1 MKTDNYWPLFGKG
14 NIDGDPMD
22 FCMQLLKAEW
32 EVNQQEGGEEF
43 KCYMIWQVT
52 MAMLH
57 ATPPYQG
64 VYRVA
69 CNSHASPKFLGPT
82 YAPTVWP
89 RATKSD
95 TLTHG
100 GLGRSVLLEGRPCP
114 HHKGWGPIVP
124 KNFGTRMC
132 TQIRKNNQ
140 ILHDDQTR
148 CEENLQ
154 GRPQMICLWKLTLL
168 FTSL

>member
-69 CNSHASPKFLGPT
+69 CNSL
-82 YAPTVWP
+82 
-89 RATKSD
+89 
-95 TLTHG
+95 
-100 GLGRSVLLEGRPCP
+100 
-114 HHKGWGPIVP
+114 
-124 KNFGTRMC
+124 
-132 TQIRKNNQ
+132 
-140 ILHDDQTR
+140 
-148 CEENLQ
+148 
-154 GRPQMICLWKLTLL
+154 RPQNFWDLRMPQRFDLERQNLIH
-168 FTSL
+168 